1 MQINRSQITQNLLN
15 TLAFVKSKL
24 QRTQVP
30 KASPQTPQTPQ
41 TPQYGQVPLPLPQLD
56 DNKKLI
62 LMFLIVS
69 MTTAL
74 ILPKVIAGIKVST
87 ARPAI
92 TSTAKPAI
100 TINLPNNKTANRI
113 FWLLV
118 SAAVIAA
125 ITEKDWR
132 K

>member
-1 MQINRSQITQNLLN
+1 MQINRSQITQNILN
-15 TLAFVKSKL
+15 SLAFVRSKL
-24 QRTQVP
+24 QTTQVP
-30 KASPQTPQTPQ
+30 KAPPQTPQ
-41 TPQYGQVPLPLPQLD
+41 TPQYAQVPLPLPKLGD
-56 DNKKLI
+56 KKKLI
-62 LMFLIVS
+62 LMFFVAS

-74 ILPKVIAGIKVST
+74 ILPKVIAGIKVSKVST
-87 ARPAI
+87 ARP
-92 TSTAKPAI
+92 KPAI
-100 TINLPNNKTANRI
+100 TLTLLNNKTANRI

>member
-1 MQINRSQITQNLLN
+1 MQINRSKITQNLLN
-15 TLAFVKSKL
+15 TLTFVKSKL
-24 QRTQVP
+24 QTRQVP
-30 KASPQTPQTPQ
+30 KASPQTPQ
-41 TPQYGQVPLPLPQLD
+41 TPQYGQVPLPLAQLD

-62 LMFLIVS
+62 LMFLVVS
-69 MTTAL
+69 IITAL
-74 ILPKVIAGIKVST
+74 ILLKVIAGIKLSQVST
-87 ARPAI
+87 TR
-92 TSTAKPAI
+92 SQPAI
-100 TINLPNNKTANRI
+100 TITLPNNKTANRI

>member
-1 MQINRSQITQNLLN
+1 MPLNRSQTTENILH

-24 QRTQVP
+24 ATRRVP
-30 KASPQTPQTPQ
+30 KAPAALPPDR
-41 TPQYGQVPLPLPQLD
+41 QVPLPLPLPKLGD
-56 DNKKLI
+56 TTKLI
-62 LMFLIVS
+62 LMFLVASI
-69 MTTAL
+69 TTAL
-74 ILPKVIAGIKVST
+74 ILPRVIGGIKVST

-92 TSTAKPAI
+92 TM
-100 TINLPNNKTANRI
+100 NLPNNKTVNRI
-113 FWLLV
+113 FWVLV

>member
-1 MQINRSQITQNLLN
+1 MQINRSQITPNLLN

-24 QRTQVP
+24 QTRQVP
-30 KASPQTPQTPQ
+30 KASPQTPQS
-41 TPQYGQVPLPLPQLD
+41 PQYGQVPLPLAQLD

-62 LMFLIVS
+62 LMFLVVS

-74 ILPKVIAGIKVST
+74 ILPKVIAGIKLSQVST
-87 ARPAI
+87 TR
-92 TSTAKPAI
+92 SQPAI
-100 TINLPNNKTANRI
+100 TITLPNNKTANRI

>member
-24 QRTQVP
+24 QTPPAP
-30 KASPQTPQTPQ
+30 KALPQTS
-41 TPQYGQVPLPLPQLD
+41 QYGQVPLPLPKLD

-62 LMFLIVS
+62 LMFLVASI
-69 MTTAL
+69 TTAL
-74 ILPKVIAGIKVST
+74 ILPKVIAGIKVSKVST
-87 ARPAI
+87 TRP
-92 TSTAKPAI
+92 KPAI

>member
-1 MQINRSQITQNLLN
+1 MQINRSKITENILN

-24 QRTQVP
+24 QTRQVP
-30 KASPQTPQTPQ
+30 TAPPQI
-41 TPQYGQVPLPLPQLD
+41 PQYGQVPLPLPKLGD
-56 DNKKLI
+56 TKKLI
-62 LMFLIVS
+62 LMFLVVS
-69 MTTAL
+69 ITTAL

>member
-1 MQINRSQITQNLLN
+1 MQINRSQITENILN

-24 QRTQVP
+24 QTSQVP
-30 KASPQTPQTPQ
+30 KAPPQ
-41 TPQYGQVPLPLPQLD
+41 TPQYGQVPLPLPKLD
-56 DNKKLI
+56 DRKKLI
-62 LMFLIVS
+62 LMFLVASII
-69 MTTAL
+69 TAL
-74 ILPKVIAGIKVST
+74 ILPRVISGIKVSKVST
-87 ARPAI
+87 ARP
-92 TSTAKPAI
+92 KPAI
-100 TINLPNNKTANRI
+100 TLTLPKNKTVNRI